1 MVLQRFCKKKIKK
14 KWIYGVLGKIK
25 INFEF
30 MSHNI
35 VV

>member
-1 MVLQRFCKKKIKK
+1 MNHQWFYSVFVKK